1 MSLFQDIQT
10 NHLWWF
16 VIGISI
22 FAFLVII
29 VLVLCCVTKCF
40 TKNICPKKLKNY
52 EKENGGFKGSQF
64 RQIRARRDQ
73 TPIKSKATNQRIE
86 LNTEFFEVLETKP
99 TLLQLVQGH
108 RGLMKHKDSDLE
120 NQKQNEETSTGWIL
134 HFFMI
139 TLIMSKTAI
148 GVCHEGKFWV
158 GKHF

>member
-1 MSLFQDIQT
+1 MSIFQDIQT

-22 FAFLVII
+22 FVFLVII

-52 EKENGGFKGSQF
+52 DKENCGFKGSQF
-64 RQIRARRDQ
+64 RQIRTRRDQ

-99 TLLQLVQGH
+99 TLFQLVQGH
-108 RGLMKHKDSDLE
+108 RGLAKHKDSDME
-120 NQKQNEETSTGWIL
+120 NHRQNDETPTGWISN
-134 HFFMI
+134 FFMN
-139 TLIMSKTAI
+139 TLII
-148 GVCHEGKFWV
+148 PNNVQDFNWGVT
-158 GKHF
+158 